1 MAPKTQ
7 PVAPARPNP
16 TDLKRQLFV
25 ERFLVH
31 FNATKAAEEAG
42 YSRKTARAQGSRLL
56 TDVDIQVRI
65 AAATSAR
72 TERMEITAD
81 RILEEVDQLATADVG
96 DLFDF
101 SGTTPTPKKARD
113 IPVHARR
120 AIASVKIK
128 RTFRKVGRGKAA
140 RNVVASEVV
149 EYRPLDKVAALR
161 LALLR
166 RGMLKNEG
174 LDLNLNFLAEV
185 PAKAA
190 DGASWHLQ
198 FGPSAAPP
206 RT

>member
-1 MAPKTQ
+1 MSSKAK
-7 PVAPARPNP
+7 PVAPARPNL
-16 TDLKRQLFV
+16 TDHKRQLFV

-31 FNATKAAEEAG
+31 FNATQAAKEAG
-42 YSRKTARAQGSRLL
+42 YSKRTARAQGSRLL
-56 TDVDIQVRI
+56 TKVDVQAAIL
-65 AAATSAR
+65 AATQAR
-72 TERMEITAD
+72 TARNEITAD

-101 SGTTPTPKKARD
+101 SGASPRPRPARE

-128 RTFRKVGRGKAA
+128 RTYRKTGRGKKA
-140 RNVVASEVV
+140 RNVLASEVV

-185 PAKAA
+185 PPKAA
-190 DGASWHLQ
+190 DGTAWHLQ

-206 RT
+206 RR